1 MGGETAS
8 APPGLGPIE
17 QTPLRVQVAQRL
29 RTAIVTGQLRPGD
42 ALVET
47 ALAEQLNVSRAP
59 IREAI
64 QDLENDGLV
73 ETVAYKGKRV
83 KPLTVREVAEI
94 RDMLA
99 RCDASPPAKRL
110 GT

>member
-1 MGGETAS
+1 MADST
-8 APPGLGPIE
+8 LDPIE
-17 QTPLRVQVAQRL
+17 RTPLGIQVAERL
-29 RTAIVTGQLRPGD
+29 RSAIVTGKLRPGT

-73 ETVAYKGKRV
+73 ETVAYRRKRV
-83 KPLTVREVAEI
+83 KPLKGSWVV
-94 RDMLA
+94 
-99 RCDASPPAKRL
+99 
-110 GT
+110 